1 MENCGLSVSRLIGL
15 FRRAKAKGGVL
26 SLQCSGFRGVIGSGL
41 QAIGS
46 KGGGSA
52 VLL

>member
-1 MENCGLSVSRLIGL
+1 MTVSRLIGL
-15 FRRAKAKGGVL
+15 FRRAKGGVL
-26 SLQCSGFRGVIGSGL
+26 SLQCSGSRGVIGSGL

-46 KGGGSA
+46 KGGGAA

>member
-1 MENCGLSVSRLIGL
+1 M
-15 FRRAKAKGGVL
+15 L

-46 KGGGSA
+46 KGGGSFQ
-52 VLL
+52 LFRLQDQKKILNNYLKLCMLFGMT